1 MAVSEQP
8 ELTVVVPA
16 FNEAGTIAMVIERLQ
31 ALPYEL
37 QIIVVDDCSQDG
49 TAAIVEGLGTPS
61 SSSATSAT
69 RARAPRCARAS
80 RRPAAA
86 SS

>member
-16 FNEAGTIAMVIERLQ
+16 FNEADTIATVIERLQ

-49 TAAIVEGLGTPS
+49 TAAIVEGLDG
-61 SSSATSAT
+61 
-69 RARAPRCARAS
+69 
-80 RRPAAA
+80 A

>member
-1 MAVSEQP
+1 MAVTGQP

-37 QIIVVDDCSQDG
+37 QIIVIDDCSQDA
-49 TAAIVEGLGTPS
+49 TA
-61 SSSATSAT
+61 
-69 RARAPRCARAS
+69 
-80 RRPAAA
+80 
-86 SS
+86 